1 MPVMRR
7 DLSSHSGPPLENKVS
22 YRLQELRRPFD
33 PIERI
38 ARGAMDDFKLS
49 VAGFHPVK
57 RRISCLARARILSR
71 CRAEI
76 LSRRSPVQKIAGD
89 LKPQSWLVSWFRTH

>member
-7 DLSSHSGPPLENKVS
+7 DLSSHSAPPLENKVGD
-22 YRLQELRRPFD
+22 RLQELRRPFD

-38 ARGAMDDFKLS
+38 ACGAMDYFKLS

-71 CRAEI
+71 RLAEI
-76 LSRRSPVQKIAGD
+76 LSRRCHIQKIVSD
-89 LKPQSWLVSWFRTH
+89 LKQQPEIVCVV